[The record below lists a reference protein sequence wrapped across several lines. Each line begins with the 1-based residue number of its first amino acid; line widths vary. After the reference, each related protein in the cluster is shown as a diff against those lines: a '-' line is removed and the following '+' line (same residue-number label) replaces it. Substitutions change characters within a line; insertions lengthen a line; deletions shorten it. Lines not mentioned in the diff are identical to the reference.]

1 MNAMVCPDDHELLAV
16 ASGEEI
22 TPDVKSHLDACGDC
36 RQRLVQLQA
45 EVSNLRDALGTLTFP
60 PLETNDW
67 EPAPSTV
74 PSRPQTI
81 GKYLVLDVLGRGGQA
96 DVYRALNTALGREVV
111 IKLGRQPCEPD
122 DADRDRLLAE
132 GKMLAELDHPH
143 LARVHDLDF
152 HDGHPFLVMEYV
164 RGRTLQQHAKEQR
177 PTARQA
183 AALVAQ
189 LARAVAVAHH
199 RDIVHQ
205 DLKPNNVLI
214 DEAGRP
220 HVIDFGMARMV
231 HGWADRRMQPEGGT
245 AAYMAP
251 EQARGETER
260 ITARS
265 DIFALGG
272 ILYFLLVGQ
281 APFRGRNWHEGIERA
296 GRCDFDRQAL
306 RAAKVPRRLEAICL
320 RAMAAEPGDRY
331 ARAEELAADLERYVA
346 RPRRAALFAGI
357 VAVGLLAWA
366 AWKAWPVPPD
376 PNPPQPQPEV
386 RLPAEPLSLRLL
398 RHDKYYELKDAQKLA
413 NLAPLRRGD
422 ELKINASAPAGLHAS
437 LFLIDS
443 TGKVEH
449 LADAAPGELLSYPA
463 GAGKFKPLDNRP
475 GTEVLLV
482 CWRRSGPVG
491 VEELRVLWESAPWPA
506 LPDVSVLSLDGDGV
520 KVVQGG
526 RTFGTTQSHSD
537 PEGDVRARLERLRL
551 KLHDRVDFL
560 TGVAFAH
567 KGDRSSP

>member
-22 TPDVKSHLDACGDC
+22 TPDVRSHLDACSDC
-36 RQRLVQLQA
+36 RQRLVRLQA

-74 PSRPQTI
+74 PSRPQSI
-81 GKYLVLDVLGRGGQA
+81 GKYLVLDELGRGGQA
-96 DVYRALNTALGREVV
+96 DVYRALNTALSREVV
-111 IKLGRQPCEPD
+111 IKLGRRPCEPSG
-122 DADRDRLLAE
+122 ADRDRLLAE

-177 PTARQA
+177 PTPRQA

-272 ILYFLLVGQ
+272 ILYFLLAGQ

-331 ARAEELAADLERYVA
+331 ARAEELAADLERYVS
-346 RPRRAALFAGI
+346 RPRRAALLAGV
-357 VAVGLLAWA
+357 VAVGLLAWPM
-366 AWKAWPVPPD
+366 WKALQPRPTPDPVPPR
-376 PNPPQPQPEV
+376 PEV
-386 RLPAEPLSLRLL
+386 RLPVDPLSLRLL
-398 RHDKYYELKDAQKLA
+398 RQGEFHELKNAQKLA
-413 NLAPLRRGD
+413 GVAPLKRGD
-422 ELKINASAPAGLHAS
+422 ELKICAPAPSGLYAS

-449 LADAAPGELLSYPA
+449 LADAAPGELLSYPP
-463 GAGKFKPLDNRP
+463 GEGKYNPLDNSS

-491 VEELRVLWESAPWPA
+491 VEELRALWEPAPWPA